1 MSGRLLSVLSVLA
14 LTACSVTQPVV
25 KIGLVAPFEGRYRE
39 VGYDAIYAVRLAVR
53 ERNAAGGLNGYRVEV
68 VSLDDSS
75 DPAAAADQARKLAL
89 DPAVLGVIGHWRD
102 ATTLAAAPVYAQA
115 GLPLIAAGVGAPLP
129 TAPCPL
135 PPAPCSPVFRL
146 YPTNAAIEMAA
157 THYVTAT
164 LGLDRL
170 LFVRGEADLAQVRQA
185 TRPEAAFL
193 DLDPVSAADA
203 VAALA
208 KRGGPVTWLGGAALA
223 DRQYAAIAGPA
234 AEGTVV
240 VLGAPLPADLAAPG
254 DFVARYRALAN
265 AEPGWRAPLAYDAAN
280 LLFDAIARAAAKGP
294 PSRSGVAEALRT
306 IRHQGLTGSISFDDE
321 GNRREARLYLYR
333 IESGHLVLVGY

>member
-1 MSGRLLSVLSVLA
+1 VIGRLLSALIALA

-25 KIGLVAPFEGRYRE
+25 KIGLVAPFEGRYRG

-53 ERNAAGGLNGYRVEV
+53 EHNAAGGLNGYRVEV
-68 VSLDDSS
+68 VSLDDGG

-102 ATTLAAAPVYAQA
+102 DTTLAAAPVYAQA

-129 TAPCPL
+129 SAPCPT
-135 PPAPCSPVFRL
+135 ARCSLAFRL

-170 LFVRGEADLAQVRQA
+170 LFVRGEADLTQVQQV
-185 TRPEAAFL
+185 TQPEAAFL

-203 VAALA
+203 VVALA
-208 KRGGPVTWLGGAALA
+208 KQREPVTWLGGAALA
-223 DRQYAAIAGPA
+223 DRQYAAIAGTA
-234 AEGTVV
+234 AEGTYI
-240 VLGAPLPADLAAPG
+240 VLGAPLPADLTAPG

-280 LLFDAIARAAAKGP
+280 LLFDAIAQAAAQGP

-321 GNRREARLYLYR
+321 GNWREAHLYLYR
-333 IESGHLVLVGY
+333 IESGHLVLVGR